1 MKILKIKD
9 NVLEFNNGI
18 VLRAITNDKQALIDF
33 SYLETYRFNINKKE
47 EIKILDVVFKEKIEE
62 CITIIKNKGI
72 SIKDKNDNSYF
83 IPCYIT
89 NKNSQLALGIYN
101 KFIIKDKSTML
112 VMPITEGSELIENG
126 F

>member
-18 VLRAITNDKQALIDF
+18 VLRAVTNDKEALIDF
-33 SYLETYRFNINKKE
+33 SYLETYRFNINSKKE
-47 EIKILDVVFKEKIEE
+47 IRILDVVFPEDIENY
-62 CITIIKNKGI
+62 IIIIKDKGI
-72 SIKDKNDNSYF
+72 SIKDTNQNNYF

-89 NKNSQLALGIYN
+89 KENSQLALGIYN
-101 KFIIKDKSTML
+101 KLTFKDKNSMSII
-112 VMPITEGSELIENG
+112 PITDGAELVKNG

>member
-33 SYLETYRFNINKKE
+33 SYLETYHFNINKRE
-47 EIKILDVVFKEKIEE
+47 EIKILDVIFKEKIEE
-62 CITIIKNKGI
+62 CIIIIKNKGI

-101 KFIIKDKSTML
+101 KLTIKESNNMFII
-112 VMPITEGSELIENG
+112 PITEGAELVRNG

>member
-18 VLRAITNDKQALIDF
+18 ILRTITNDKQALIDF
-33 SYLETYRFNINKKE
+33 SYLETYHFNINSKKE
-47 EIKILDVVFKEKIEE
+47 IRILDVVFPEDIENY
-62 CITIIKNKGI
+62 ITIIKDKGI
-72 SIKDKNDNSYF
+72 SIKDINQNSYF

-89 NKNSQLALGIYN
+89 TEESQLALGIYN
-101 KFIIKDKSTML
+101 KLTFKDKNSMFII
-112 VMPITEGSELIENG
+112 PITDGTELVRNG